1 MVHNYSSYVQ
11 QLAWNVLLNTEGE
24 VTDEILQLSMRDLIT
39 HNTALFMQQIDG
51 LTTYQMNFLRVVA
64 RGVHKDFTSQEIL
77 ENYNLGTK
85 SNITRLINVLTNK
98 ELIERRTEG
107 IYIAD
112 PVLEKW
118 LLS

>member
-1 MVHNYSSYVQ
+1 MYEEEFCI
-11 QLAWNVLLNTEGE
+11 WNVLLNTEDE

-51 LTTYQMNFLRVVA
+51 LTTYQMNFLRAVA
-64 RGVHKDFTSQEIL
+64 HGVHKDFTSQEVL

-98 ELIERRTEG
+98 ELIERRIDG

-118 LLS
+118 LES

>member
-1 MVHNYSSYVQ
+1 
-11 QLAWNVLLNTEGE
+11 
-24 VTDEILQLSMRDLIT
+24 
-39 HNTALFMQQIDG
+39 
-51 LTTYQMNFLRVVA
+51 MNFLRAVA
-64 RGVHKDFTSQEIL
+64 RGVDKDFTSQEVL

-98 ELIERRTEG
+98 ELIERRIDG

-118 LLS
+118 LES